1 VISKTANCASVT
13 PDCSKLATS
22 ADVPAYPTAPRVFI
36 ALAAIYHRIRPK
48 NDGGALGYL
57 PEAFRFRIKARFN
70 DDADLEPFEPD
81 TIDRWEVLSGDIADP
96 DVREVPMDRPFVVA
110 SGNC

>member
-1 VISKTANCASVT
+1 VKDDEGSGDEFTVANGTANWAWGVG
-13 PDCSKLATS
+13 
-22 ADVPAYPTAPRVFI
+22 R
-36 ALAAIYHRIRPK
+36 R

-57 PEAFRFRIKARFN
+57 PEAFRFRIEARFN
-70 DDADLEPFEPD
+70 DDADLEPFEPG

-96 DVREVPMDRPFVVA
+96 DVREVPMDRPLVIA